1 VASDLIVI
9 LCTAPDEATAKSLA
23 EGLIGARLAA
33 CVNAIPGVT
42 STYRWQGNVEQDTEI
57 QLLIKTRAQRF
68 EAVAAWIRDH
78 HPYDTPEIVAIS
90 AERVSQ
96 AYASWLTE
104 NT

>member
-1 VASDLIVI
+1 MASDLIVI

-23 EGLIGARLAA
+23 EGLIDARLAA

-42 STYRWQGNVEQDTEI
+42 STYRWQGNVEQDAEI
-57 QLLIKTRAQRF
+57 QLLIKTRAERF
-68 EAVAAWIRDH
+68 DAVAAWIRDH

-90 AERVSQ
+90 AERVSED
-96 AYASWLTE
+96 YASWLTE